1 MLMPKIPVPVIII
14 IVTAIADAAKEYL
27 KTLK

>member
-1 MLMPKIPVPVIII
+1 MFISRIPTPVIII